1 MRPLRA
7 SRTFIQPRD
16 QIVRYR
22 GSASAVDEEL
32 LLTLLRELVVVR
44 PLLTWLP
51 SGGVMRDQETAL
63 SWVKWYC
70 GHQRHYFLDSHKNNY
85 RHVLLLVTDPLV
97 ETLNIVSR
105 LEPLQGQG
113 SISFR
118 ASVCRTSDDDY
129 VCFE

>member
-1 MRPLRA
+1 
-7 SRTFIQPRD
+7 
-16 QIVRYR
+16 
-22 GSASAVDEEL
+22 
-32 LLTLLRELVVVR
+32 
-44 PLLTWLP
+44 
-51 SGGVMRDQETAL
+51 MRDQKTAL

-70 GHQRHYFLDSHKNNY
+70 GHQRHYFRDSYKDHY